1 MEVNQTGATVSQ
13 ETENSPAVTTLLG
26 TISYETR
33 EDYENFLK
41 SLSLEHAAIVLI
53 SAANFAQSKGIF
65 TLDEAELIANAIKR
79 LTTKPTEPEIE
90 TQEQEPLAEEV
101 K

>member
-1 MEVNQTGATVSQ
+1 MEVKQTGAPDVQ

-26 TISYETR
+26 TISYENR
-33 EDYENFLK
+33 EDYENFIK

-79 LTTKPTEPEIE
+79 LTSKPAEPE
-90 TQEQEPLAEEV
+90 TPTLEPQAEEV

>member
-1 MEVNQTGATVSQ
+1 MEVQQTGTTGSNGP
-13 ETENSPAVTTLLG
+13 ENNPVVTTLLG
-26 TISYETR
+26 TISYENR

-41 SLSLEHAAIVLI
+41 SLTLEHAAVVLI
-53 SAANFAQSKGIF
+53 SAANFAQTKGIF

-79 LTTKPTEPEIE
+79 LTVKPEEPAE
-90 TQEQEPLAEEV
+90 TQVEEV